1 MADTAYPDDTQ
12 LAGLIQA
19 ATAMED
25 EHNRDTKTLGKR
37 KRDEAF
43 LEQGLTLPP
52 LDGDG
57 LGDVPDISAE
67 TNLPQL
73 QNSAS
78 VLFREPSS
86 KSKKHSRPPL
96 GKVFSS
102 LELAPENFLR
112 MQNAAKA
119 FMLDEAHPERR
130 DVVGHKKNSG
140 GADLAKLNL
149 WNCVDEFLSTHG
161 FGEKFFAP
169 GAGSDV
175 PGAPQR
181 TLLWP
186 GDGQI
191 IIKLM
196 MPLMRKMVTNERQRI
211 YAAATRKQG
220 TAKETSEEQSP
231 NMIDDSI
238 MSAGNTLESNY
249 TEQAGEGE
257 IPHVASAQQDVAN
270 AFATVPAQQGI
281 SGQVGQQATAT
292 FKQSIV
298 LYVNVVSNTA
308 GALRRVIPR
317 FSLTPDATPNLSALL
332 SEVNKRYPLPSRN
345 GSASG
350 DQIRPVVK
358 VWLTDGLVSV
368 VEDGDWMV
376 ALLSAGFVD
385 WMDAEVRIL
394 VEV

>member
-1 MADTAYPDDTQ
+1 MAAYPDDTQ

-25 EHNRDTKTLGKR
+25 EQNRDTSTLGKR
-37 KRDEAF
+37 KRDEGL
-43 LEQGLTLPP
+43 LEQSPVLPSQY
-52 LDGDG
+52 GDA
-57 LGDVPDISAE
+57 VPNPAIENDA
-67 TNLPQL
+67 PQL

-112 MQNAAKA
+112 LQTAAKA
-119 FMLDEAHPERR
+119 FMLDDAHPERR

-140 GADLAKLNL
+140 GSDLAKLNL
-149 WNCVDEFLSTHG
+149 WNCVDEFLSVHG
-161 FGEKFFAP
+161 YGEKFFAP

-181 TLLWP
+181 TLFWP
-186 GDGQI
+186 VDSQI

-211 YAAATRKQG
+211 YAAVSRKHGSAT
-220 TAKETSEEQSP
+220 ENSEGQSP
-231 NMIDDSI
+231 TMLEDSI
-238 MSAGNTLESNY
+238 VSDEHGPETIHP
-249 TEQAGEGE
+249 EQEAEVQ
-257 IPHVASAQQDVAN
+257 PAVAAQQDITNVS
-270 AFATVPAQQGI
+270 PAAPTQQILSNPSQI
-281 SGQVGQQATAT
+281 SSQATTT

-317 FSLTPDATPNLSALL
+317 FSLTPEAVPNIATLL
-332 SEVNKRYPLPSRN
+332 SEVDKRYPLSSRN
-345 GSASG
+345 GPTSG
-350 DQIRPVVK
+350 VEVRPAVK
-358 VWLTDGLVSV
+358 VWLTDGLVTV
-368 VEDGDWMV
+368 VEDGEWMV

-385 WMDAEVRIL
+385 WMDAEVRVL